1 MRFTFFNQ
9 TASSF
14 DTHLRGSKNLQLNAA
29 EARTYYWSRKRLT
42 VTRKHLSTAKCASSY
57 LMFYPLRIQ
66 INYDTKTEF
75 IHLPKLCRHSNLA
88 TRVLSYSNTLLTCF
102 SVWFQAYNFNN
113 LCLQYSQFLHTNHTL
128 CRMLIGLAKS
138 ESPLINVNGKFTK
151 PLQPKTES
159 LLTVFS
165 MLLV

>member
-14 DTHLRGSKNLQLNAA
+14 DTQLGGSKNLQLNAA

-57 LMFYPLRIQ
+57 LTFYPLRVQ
-66 INYDTKTEF
+66 INYNTKSKL

-88 TRVLSYSNTLLTCF
+88 TRALSRNNTLLTYF
-102 SVWFQAYNFNN
+102 SVWFQAPNLNNF
-113 LCLQYSQFLHTNHTL
+113 CLQYSQFLHTNRTL
-128 CRMLIGLAKS
+128 SRILIGLAKS
-138 ESPLINVNGKFTK
+138 ESPLINVNRKLTK